1 MRPMEVLRNEHG
13 LIRQY
18 LDNLALAVGM
28 LEDGERPPRE
38 FFEKAVQF
46 ARAFPDGLHHFKEE
60 LVLFVRLA
68 QKHGGEID
76 GRIDALRQQHERAR
90 NHIAAVDAALEGYG
104 AEEPIPTS
112 DLIENVAAYIAML
125 RNHIH
130 IEDHVFFPM
139 AQEKLTAEEE
149 EQLHVEF
156 DRARQKAGEDAFEL
170 NHALVVEMGSML
182 VHL

>member
-18 LDNLALAVGM
+18 LDNLALAVEK
-28 LEDGERPPRE
+28 LESEERPPRE

-46 ARAFPDGLHHFKEE
+46 ARDFPDGVHHFKEE

-76 GRIDALRQQHERAR
+76 GQIDALRQQHERAR
-90 NHIAAVDAALEGYG
+90 NHIAAIDAAIGGYAEGK
-104 AEEPIPTS
+104 PIATS
-112 DLIENVAAYIAML
+112 ELIENVAAYVALL

-130 IEDHVFFPM
+130 LEDHVFFPM
-139 AQEKLTAEEE
+139 AQEKISAAEE

-156 DRARQKAGEDAFEL
+156 ERARQKAGRTPL
-170 NHALVVEMGSML
+170 K
-182 VHL
+182 

>member
-38 FFEKAVQF
+38 FFDKAVQF
-46 ARAFPDGLHHFKEE
+46 ARAFPDGVHHFKEE

-76 GRIDALRQQHERAR
+76 GQIDALRQQHERAR
-90 NHIAAVDAALEGYG
+90 NHISAIDLALDGYDAGQ
-104 AEEPIPTS
+104 PIPTS
-112 DLIENVAAYIAML
+112 DLIENVAAYIALL

-149 EQLHVEF
+149 EQLQVEF
-156 DRARQKAGEDAFEL
+156 EKARKKAGEDAFEQ
-170 NHALVVEMGSML
+170 NHKLVVEMGSMMT
-182 VHL
+182 HL